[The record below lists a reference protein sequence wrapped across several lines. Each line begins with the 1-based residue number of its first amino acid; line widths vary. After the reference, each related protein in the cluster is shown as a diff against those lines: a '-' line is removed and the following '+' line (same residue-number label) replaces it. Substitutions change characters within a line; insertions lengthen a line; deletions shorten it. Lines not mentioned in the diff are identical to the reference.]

1 MRNIR
6 TDVLVIGGGAGGMAA
21 AVSAAKEG
29 AHVILLEREDTIGG
43 VLNQCIHNGFGL
55 QFYQQELTGP
65 EFSYKLENEL
75 KEKDVH
81 VVCGSYVRHVDF
93 ASSTAYVLSSSGVQK
108 IEAGAIVIATGAR
121 ERPFGALLIP
131 GDRPAGILPAGLAQR
146 YVNLENHLPGKRAL
160 ILGSGD
166 IGLIMAR
173 RLTLEGMEVVAVVE
187 RMPYPGG
194 LTRNVVQCLEDFGI
208 PLHLSHTVTQVRGK
222 GRLERVE
229 VSQVDKE
236 FNPVPG
242 TAKHFDVDTLIL
254 SAGLIPH
261 IEDYVRD
268 LSTDHVNKGL
278 SVSNTCETTVRGTF
292 AAGNNVAIFDLVDY
306 VAAEGWI
313 AGRHAAFRALG
324 KARESERIP
333 VVRKGMVGALVP
345 NMVDPQEH
353 LRIYLRVK
361 TPMDKGKIVLEEL
374 GIEKDFVYAVPSEMI
389 QLVVNR
395 DKFEKMNGADSL
407 TVEVL
412 P

>member
-1 MRNIR
+1 MKKTR

-29 AHVILLEREDTIGG
+29 VGVTLLEREDIIGG

-65 EFSYKLENEL
+65 EFSFKLEDEL
-75 KEKDVH
+75 QQENVH

-93 ASSTAYVLSSSGVQK
+93 KNSAAYVVSPNGGQK

-121 ERPFGALLIP
+121 ERPFGSLLIP
-131 GDRPAGILPAGLAQR
+131 GDRPSGIIPAGLAQR
-146 YVNLENHLPGKRAL
+146 YVNLENHLPGNRAL

-173 RLTLEGMEVVAVVE
+173 RLTLEGMEVAAVVE

-208 PLHLSHTVTQVRGK
+208 PLLLSHTVTHVRGK
-222 GRLERVE
+222 GRLEEVE
-229 VSQVDKE
+229 ISEVDEDFRPIPGKNQVFQVDS
-236 FNPVPG
+236 
-242 TAKHFDVDTLIL
+242 LIL
-254 SAGLIPH
+254 SAGLIPQV
-261 IEDYVRD
+261 EDYVRD
-268 LSTDHVNKGL
+268 LETDPINKGL
-278 SVSNTCETTVRGTF
+278 SVSNTCETTVRGAF
-292 AAGNNVAIFDLVDY
+292 AAGNNVAVFDLVDY

-313 AGRHAAFRALG
+313 AGRHAAFHSLG
-324 KARESERIP
+324 KSQESRRIP
-333 VVRKGMVGALVP
+333 LARKGMVGVLVP
-345 NMVDPQEH
+345 AMVDPQEH
-353 LRIYLRVK
+353 LRVYLRVK
-361 TPMDKGKIVLEEL
+361 SPMDKGRIVIREL
-374 GIEKDFVYAVPSEMI
+374 GIEKEFVYAVPSEML
-389 QLVVNR
+389 QLVVNK
-395 DKFEKMNGADSL
+395 DKLEKLNSLDSL